1 MSVVLGPGISASARL
16 DRLLDLLATEG
27 MISSRH
33 AAHQLGCSLE
43 TIRKDLLTLEHQ
55 GLLRRA
61 HGGALPSM
69 PLAEEMPI
77 TQRTSNTQ
85 EKKNIAQAALMEFVE
100 GSTIFLESGS
110 TTHQVASLLPENWA
124 LTVVTNS
131 LPIATTLLA
140 APRVTTHLVG
150 GAVRAVTQSTAG
162 FWALREL
169 GDTHV
174 DIALLGTNAISES
187 GVLSTP
193 DSEEAALKAAALGIA
208 ARTIVLAD
216 HSKFRQRA
224 VFQYGTLEDA
234 DVLITDAASQD
245 VLESISSHQ
254 PRTIRYA

>member
-85 EKKNIAQAALMEFVE
+85 EKKNIAQAALM
-100 GSTIFLESGS
+100 G
-110 TTHQVASLLPENWA
+110 A
-124 LTVVTNS
+124 LSSWN
-131 LPIATTLLA
+131 PA
-140 APRVTTHLVG
+140 APPTR
-150 GAVRAVTQSTAG
+150 
-162 FWALREL
+162 LR
-169 GDTHV
+169 H
-174 DIALLGTNAISES
+174 SCR
-187 GVLSTP
+187 
-193 DSEEAALKAAALGIA
+193 
-208 ARTIVLAD
+208 RTG
-216 HSKFRQRA
+216 HS
-224 VFQYGTLEDA
+224 LW
-234 DVLITDAASQD
+234 
-245 VLESISSHQ
+245 
-254 PRTIRYA
+254 